1 MKGSRGSVP
10 GSQRLTIFTIA
21 LAAFMGSLD
30 VTIVNISL
38 PTISRYF
45 DVGTGM
51 VSWIVL
57 AYLLVMSSFL
67 LAFGKIGDLKGFKR
81 VFLAGFAVFVAG
93 SFLCAV
99 APSIKLLIA
108 FRMLQ
113 ALGAAMLTAIG
124 PAMVTVFLPPE
135 IRGKAL
141 GIVATFASLGIA
153 MGPPIGGLL
162 TSFLSW
168 RWIFFINI
176 PVGIVAILI
185 GKAVLPES
193 EPRPGPEPGPMPGPL
208 GQKARFDLLGAGLV
222 FLSLFGLIFGMNM
235 GGEMGWTSP
244 AIAGCLIGSI
254 VLAAV
259 FVLRESRFSEP
270 LVDLKLFRNP
280 SFTSANV
287 AVLLV
292 MLVYGGAV
300 FLFPFYL
307 EYVKGLGT
315 DVAGLILMVPSIAT
329 IIVAPRAGALSD
341 RIGSRK
347 ICVAATLLCVAGFY
361 LLSFLDANSS
371 RAFIFAALVILG
383 LSLGMFLPPNSNL
396 VMAQSPAEKCGVAS
410 SLMMTARNVGTVIG
424 IAVFET
430 VFSARVSMAG
440 LSDGAVPGGVAL
452 APLTLGFHDAFLV
465 GVGFSILA
473 VILSAV
479 AKDAR

>member
-1 MKGSRGSVP
+1 MKVSRRSGQ

-38 PTISRYF
+38 PTISMYF

-93 SFLCAV
+93 SFLCAI

-193 EPRPGPEPGPMPGPL
+193 EPRL
-208 GQKARFDLLGAGLV
+208 AGQKARFDLLGAALV
-222 FLSLFGLIFGMNM
+222 FLALFGLVFGMNM
-235 GGEMGWTSP
+235 GQELGWTSP
-244 AIAGCLIGSI
+244 AIAGCLIGSL

-270 LVDLKLFRNP
+270 LVDLKLFRNM
-280 SFTSANV
+280 SFTSANG

-347 ICVAATLLCVAGFY
+347 ICVAAAVMCVVGFY
-361 LLSFLDANSS
+361 LLSFLDAESS
-371 RAFIFAALVILG
+371 RTFIFVALVILG

-396 VMAQSPAEKCGVAS
+396 VMAQSPAEKCGIAS

-430 VFSARVSMAG
+430 VFSARVQMAG
-440 LSDGAVPGGVAL
+440 LSDGAVQGGASL
-452 APLTLGFHDAFLV
+452 IPLTLGFHDAFLV
-465 GVGFSILA
+465 GAGFSLLA
-473 VILSAV
+473 VILSA
-479 AKDAR
+479 AARDVG

>member
-1 MKGSRGSVP
+1 MKVESGAGP

-124 PAMVTVFLPPE
+124 PAMVTVFLPQE
-135 IRGKAL
+135 VRGKAL

-185 GKAVLPES
+185 GRLVLPEAG
-193 EPRPGPEPGPMPGPL
+193 PRP
-208 GQKARFDLLGAGLV
+208 GQKARFDLLGAALV
-222 FLSLFGLIFGMNM
+222 FLTLFGLIFGMNM
-235 GGEMGWTSP
+235 GQELGWTSP
-244 AIAGCLIGSI
+244 PITGSIIGSL

-259 FVLRESRFSEP
+259 FIFRESRFSEP
-270 LVDLKLFRNP
+270 LVDLKLFRNG
-280 SFTSANV
+280 SFTSANG

-307 EYVKGLGT
+307 ELVKGLGT
-315 DVAGLILMVPSIAT
+315 DVAGLILMVPSVAT
-329 IIVAPRAGALSD
+329 MIVAPRAGALSD
-341 RIGSRK
+341 KIGSRK
-347 ICVAATLLCVAGFY
+347 ICVVATILCVAGFY
-361 LLSFLDANSS
+361 LLSFLDAESS
-371 RAFIFAALVILG
+371 RAFIFVTLVILG

-396 VMAQSPAEKCGVAS
+396 VMAQSPAEKCGIAS

-424 IAVFET
+424 IAVFEM
-430 VFSARVSMAG
+430 VFAARVQMAG
-440 LSDGAVPGGVAL
+440 ISDGAVQGGASI

-465 GVGFSILA
+465 GAGFSVLA
-473 VILSAV
+473 VILSVV
-479 AKDAR
+479 ARDVG

>member
-1 MKGSRGSVP
+1 MKGSRGSGP
-10 GSQRLTIFTIA
+10 GSVRLTIFTIA

-81 VFLAGFAVFVAG
+81 VFLAGFAVFVTG

-162 TSFLSW
+162 TTFLSW

-185 GKAVLPES
+185 GRTVLPEAG
-193 EPRPGPEPGPMPGPL
+193 PRPGPSD
-208 GQKARFDLLGAGLV
+208 QKARFDLLGAALI
-222 FLSLFGLIFGMNM
+222 FLALFGLIFGMNM
-235 GGEMGWTSP
+235 GGELGWTSP
-244 AIAGCLIGSI
+244 AITGSLIGSLF
-254 VLAAV
+254 LAVV

-270 LVDLKLFRNP
+270 LVDLKLFKNP
-280 SFTSANV
+280 SFTYANG

-347 ICVAATLLCVAGFY
+347 ICVAATIMCVAGFY

-371 RAFIFAALVILG
+371 RAFIFVALVILG

-396 VMAQSPAEKCGVAS
+396 VMAQSPAEKCGIAS
-410 SLMMTARNVGTVIG
+410 SLMMTARMVGTVIG
-424 IAVFET
+424 IAAFET
-430 VFSARVSMAG
+430 VFSARVQMAG
-440 LSDGAVPGGVAL
+440 LSDGAVQGGAAL

-473 VILSAV
+473 VILSVV
-479 AKDAR
+479 AKDAG

>member
-1 MKGSRGSVP
+1 MKEPRGSGP
-10 GSQRLTIFTIA
+10 GSVRLTIFTIA

-38 PTISRYF
+38 PTIARYF

-81 VFLAGFAVFVAG
+81 VFLAGFAVFVTG
-93 SFLCAV
+93 SFLCAI

-193 EPRPGPEPGPMPGPL
+193 EPMPGPS

-235 GGEMGWTSP
+235 GGELGWTSP
-244 AIAGCLIGSI
+244 TIAGCLIGSI
-254 VLAAV
+254 VLAVV

-280 SFTSANV
+280 SFTSANG

-315 DVAGLILMVPSIAT
+315 EVAGLILMVPSIAT
-329 IIVAPRAGALSD
+329 IIVASRAGALSD

-347 ICVAATLLCVAGFY
+347 ICVAATLLCAAGFY
-361 LLSFLDANSS
+361 LLSFLDAEST
-371 RAFIFAALVILG
+371 RAFIFVALVILG

-396 VMAQSPAEKCGVAS
+396 VMAQSPADKCGIAS

-424 IAVFET
+424 IAVFEM
-430 VFSARVSMAG
+430 VFAARVQMAG
-440 LSDGAVPGGVAL
+440 LSDGAVQGGAAL

-465 GVGFSILA
+465 GAGFSLLA
-473 VILSAV
+473 VVLSVV
-479 AKDAR
+479 ARDAG

>member
-1 MKGSRGSVP
+1 MKESRGSRP
-10 GSQRLTIFTIA
+10 GSVRLIIFTIA

-81 VFLAGFAVFVAG
+81 VFLAGFAVFVTG
-93 SFLCAV
+93 SFLCAI

-193 EPRPGPEPGPMPGPL
+193 EPMPGPS
-208 GQKARFDLLGAGLV
+208 GQKASFDLLGAGLV

-235 GGEMGWTSP
+235 GGELGWTSP
-244 AIAGCLIGSI
+244 AIAASLIGSI

-270 LVDLKLFRNP
+270 LVDLKLFKNR
-280 SFTSANV
+280 SFTSANG

-315 DVAGLILMVPSIAT
+315 EVAGLILMVPSVAT
-329 IIVAPRAGALSD
+329 IIVASRAGALSD

-347 ICVAATLLCVAGFY
+347 ICVAATLMCAAGFY
-361 LLSFLDANSS
+361 LLSFLDAESS
-371 RAFIFAALVILG
+371 RAFIFFALVILG

-424 IAVFET
+424 IAVFEM
-430 VFSARVSMAG
+430 VFSARVQMAG
-440 LSDGAVPGGVAL
+440 LSDGAVQGGAAL
-452 APLTLGFHDAFLV
+452 SPLTLGFHDAFLV
-465 GVGFSILA
+465 GAGFSILA
-473 VILSAV
+473 VIFSVV

>member
-1 MKGSRGSVP
+1 MKKSRGSGP

-45 DVGTGM
+45 DVGTRM

-185 GKAVLPES
+185 GRAVLPES
-193 EPRPGPEPGPMPGPL
+193 EPRL
-208 GQKARFDLLGAGLV
+208 SGQKVRFDLFGAALI

-235 GGEMGWTSP
+235 GGELGWTSP
-244 AIAGCLIGSI
+244 AIAGSLIGSL

-280 SFTSANV
+280 SFTSANG

-329 IIVAPRAGALSD
+329 MIVAPRAGSLSD
-341 RIGSRK
+341 RIGSRQ

-361 LLSFLDANSS
+361 LLSFLDAESS
-371 RAFIFAALVILG
+371 KAFIFVALVILG

-396 VMAQSPAEKCGVAS
+396 VMAQSPAEKCGIAS
-410 SLMMTARNVGTVIG
+410 SLMMTARMVGTVIG
-424 IAVFET
+424 IAVFEM
-430 VFSARVSMAG
+430 VFAARVQMAG
-440 LSDGAVPGGVAL
+440 LSDGAVQSAASL

-465 GVGFSILA
+465 GAGFSILA
-473 VILSAV
+473 VILSVV

>member
-1 MKGSRGSVP
+1 MKGLRGLGP
-10 GSQRLTIFTIA
+10 GSQKLTIFTIA

-81 VFLAGFAVFVAG
+81 VFLAGFAIFVTG

-185 GKAVLPES
+185 GKAVLPEAG
-193 EPRPGPEPGPMPGPL
+193 PRP
-208 GQKARFDLLGAGLV
+208 GQKARFDLLGAALV
-222 FLSLFGLIFGMNM
+222 FLALFCLIFGMNM
-235 GGEMGWTSP
+235 GGELGWTSP
-244 AIAGCLIGSI
+244 AIAGSLIGSL

-259 FVLRESRFSEP
+259 FVLRESRFSDP
-270 LVDLKLFRNP
+270 LVDLKLFKNA
-280 SFTSANV
+280 SFTSANG

-329 IIVAPRAGALSD
+329 MIVAPRAGTLSD

-361 LLSFLDANSS
+361 LLSFLNVESS
-371 RAFIFAALVILG
+371 KAFIFVALVILG
-383 LSLGMFLPPNSNL
+383 VSLWMFLPPNSNL

-424 IAVFET
+424 IAVFEM
-430 VFSARVSMAG
+430 VFAARVQMAG
-440 LSDGAVPGGVAL
+440 LSDGAVQGGATL
-452 APLTLGFHDAFLV
+452 IPLTLGFHDAFLV
-465 GVGFSILA
+465 GVGFSVLA
-473 VILSAV
+473 VILSVMAR
-479 AKDAR
+479 DAG

>member
-1 MKGSRGSVP
+1 MKESRGSRP
-10 GSQRLTIFTIA
+10 GSVRLIIFTIA

-81 VFLAGFAVFVAG
+81 VFLAGFAVFVTG
-93 SFLCAV
+93 SFLCAI

-193 EPRPGPEPGPMPGPL
+193 EPMPGPS
-208 GQKARFDLLGAGLV
+208 GQKASFDLLGAGLV

-235 GGEMGWTSP
+235 GQELGWTSP
-244 AIAGCLIGSI
+244 AIAASLIGSI

-270 LVDLKLFRNP
+270 LVDLKLFKNR
-280 SFTSANV
+280 SFTSANG

-315 DVAGLILMVPSIAT
+315 EVAGLILMVPSVAT
-329 IIVAPRAGALSD
+329 IIVASRAGALSD

-361 LLSFLDANSS
+361 LLSFLDAESS
-371 RAFIFAALVILG
+371 RAFIFVALVILG

-430 VFSARVSMAG
+430 IFSARVQMTG
-440 LSDGAVPGGVAL
+440 LSDGAVQGGAAL
-452 APLTLGFHDAFLV
+452 TPLTLGFHDTFLV
-465 GVGFSILA
+465 GAGFSLLA
-473 VILSAV
+473 VILSA
-479 AKDAR
+479 AARDVG